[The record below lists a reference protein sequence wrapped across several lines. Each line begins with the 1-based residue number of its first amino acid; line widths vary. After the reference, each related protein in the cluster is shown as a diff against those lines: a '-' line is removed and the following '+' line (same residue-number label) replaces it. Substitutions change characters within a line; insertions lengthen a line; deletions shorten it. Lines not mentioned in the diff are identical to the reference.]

1 MVGFKEAA
9 EFVTFRAFSALFFI
23 MPRRLCLGLARVLG
37 LLFFHLDGRHRRIA
51 LANLRTAF
59 GRELSG
65 SKQYAIAREAFVN
78 FSRTLVD
85 LLKLASWPRERIE
98 RLLIVEGR
106 EHLLRAIGRGKG
118 ALVVTG
124 HFGNWEMVPIPISA
138 AAPLWAVARF
148 LDNPFLE
155 KRLLGLRSRLGTR
168 IIYKDRAARQVLQ
181 VLQAGDIVIV
191 LIDQNVLRIQA
202 VFVDFFGKLAG
213 TTPALAAF
221 HLRTG
226 APIVPAFCY
235 PERGGRYRI
244 KIYPALETEPEG
256 RNEVDVL
263 KITQT
268 CTKIIESQIRQ
279 FPESWL
285 WFHERWKSR
294 PAGELGRN
302 QETYE
307 SPRSRP

>member
-1 MVGFKEAA
+1 MTGFKKAA
-9 EFVTFRAFSALFFI
+9 EFVAFRALSGFFFVV
-23 MPRRLCLGLARVLG
+23 PRKVCLGLARVLG
-37 LLFFHLDGRHRRIA
+37 LLFFHLDGPHRRIA

-59 GRELSG
+59 GRELSE
-65 SKQYAIAREAFVN
+65 SKRYAIAREAFVN
-78 FSRTLVD
+78 FTRTLVD
-85 LLKLASWPRERIE
+85 LLKLASWSRDRIQ
-98 RLLIVEGR
+98 RLLTVEGR
-106 EHLLRAIGRGKG
+106 ESLSRALGRGKG
-118 ALVVTG
+118 VLVVTC
-124 HFGNWEMVPIPISA
+124 HFGNWEMVPVPISEM
-138 AAPLWAVARF
+138 APLWAVTRF

-155 KRLLGLRSRLGTR
+155 KRLFGLRTRLGTR

-181 VLQAGDIVIV
+181 VLHAGEVVII

-244 KIYPALETEPEG
+244 KVFPAVELGPEG
-256 RNEVDVL
+256 RNEADVL

-279 FPESWL
+279 FPECWL

-294 PAGELGRN
+294 PAGE
-302 QETYE
+302 Q
-307 SPRSRP
+307 

>member
-1 MVGFKEAA
+1 MFGFKEAG
-9 EFVTFRAFSALFFI
+9 EFAAFRAFSGFFFVV
-23 MPRRLCLGLARVLG
+23 PRSACLGLAQVLG

-59 GRELSG
+59 GRELSE
-65 SKQYAIAREAFVN
+65 SERYAVARKAFVN

-85 LLKLASWPRERIE
+85 LLKLASWSRARIE

-106 EHLLRAIGRGKG
+106 ENLLGAVGRGKG
-118 ALVVTG
+118 VLVVTG
-124 HFGNWEMVPIPISA
+124 HFGNWEMLPIPISD

-155 KRLLGLRSRLGTR
+155 KRLFGLRNRLGTR

-181 VLQAGDIVIV
+181 VLHAGEVVII

-202 VFVDFFGKLAG
+202 VFVDFFGKPAG

-226 APIVPAFCY
+226 APIVPVFCY

-244 KIYPALETEPEG
+244 KIFPAVELEPEG
-256 RNEVDVL
+256 RNEADVL

-279 FPESWL
+279 FPECWL

-294 PAGELGRN
+294 PAGE
-302 QETYE
+302 
-307 SPRSRP
+307 P

>member
-1 MVGFKEAA
+1 MAGFKEGA
-9 EFVTFRAFSALFFI
+9 EFFTFRAFSAFFLV
-23 MPRRLCLGLARVLG
+23 MPRSWCLGLARVLG
-37 LLFFHLDGRHRRIA
+37 LLFFHLDGRHRQIA

-59 GRELSG
+59 GRELSAA
-65 SKQYAIAREAFVN
+65 KRYAIAREAFVN

-85 LLKLASWPRERIE
+85 LLKLASWPRDRIE
-98 RLLIVEGR
+98 RLLIVEGL
-106 EHLLRAIGRGKG
+106 ENLRRAVGRGKG
-118 ALVVTG
+118 VLAVTG
-124 HFGNWEMVPIPISA
+124 HFGNWEMVPMPISDA
-138 AAPLWAVARF
+138 TPLWAVARF

-155 KRLLGLRSRLGTR
+155 KRLLDLRTRLGTR

-181 VLQAGDIVIV
+181 VLHAGEAVII

-202 VFVDFFGKLAG
+202 VFVDFFGKPAG

-226 APIVPAFCY
+226 APIVPVFCY

-244 KIYPALETEPEG
+244 KILPALEFVPAG
-256 RNEVDVL
+256 RHEEDVL

-294 PAGELGRN
+294 PAGEQGRN
-302 QETYE
+302 QETHE

>member
-1 MVGFKEAA
+1 MAGFKEAA
-9 EFVTFRAFSALFFI
+9 EFVTFRAFSAVFFVL
-23 MPRRLCLGLARVLG
+23 PRRWCLGLGRGLG

-59 GRELSG
+59 GRELSAA
-65 SKQYAIAREAFVN
+65 KQYAVARGAFIN

-85 LLKLASWPRERIE
+85 LLKLASWSRDRIE
-98 RLLIVEGR
+98 RLVIVEGR
-106 EHLLRAIGRGKG
+106 ENLLQAAGRGKG
-118 ALVVTG
+118 VLVLTG
-124 HFGNWEMVPIPISA
+124 HFGNWEMVPIPLSE

-155 KRLLGLRSRLGTR
+155 KRLLGLRTRLGTR

-181 VLQAGDIVIV
+181 VLRKGEIVII

-226 APIVPAFCY
+226 APIVPAFCT
-235 PERGGRYRI
+235 PEAGGRYRVRI
-244 KIYPALETEPEG
+244 FPAVDTRPEG
-256 RNEVDVL
+256 RNEADVL
-263 KITQT
+263 KITGT

-279 FPESWL
+279 FPEGWL

-294 PAGELGRN
+294 PAGEQGRN
-302 QETYE
+302 QETHE
-307 SPRSRP
+307 SPRPRP